1 MNKHFSKLRSLE
13 GAVDVEGD
21 DPLANCI
28 QSSSPSV
35 NWTFGNPGHGL
46 PFGFSGIMFGPP
58 KGGKTPICGSI
69 IGQYHKM
76 YKDDVAI
83 VFNTELRGA
92 IQSNIRQLNKF
103 GIDKDRI
110 IVYDVNKPNQIF
122 DRIEFDIVAAIQEG
136 LKVRFIIIDSLTGI
150 AGRRF
155 LEADT
160 VDTMQ
165 RGDKAL
171 TIQEG
176 LLRILP
182 VIRKHGIALLMT
194 DHIRAEQ
201 NTAEQMRGHA
211 VRMASAFAAKHMAE
225 YFMYVEPNQTKAG
238 KVDLAGVEYVDKD
251 IVDFMDKAQKTAH
264 RIRFQIVGNSFGPS
278 GRTAEFTM
286 DYNKG
291 IVNQY
296 EEVFTLACNLGIF
309 ERPNNRTYIFGEQK
323 FSSLLETLE
332 AIRDNETLYNNLLKA
347 VYEKDMKGM

>member
-1 MNKHFSKLRSLE
+1 MGKAWANLQKLE
-13 GAVDVEGD
+13 GAVDVEGE
-21 DPLANCI
+21 DPLAHCV

-35 NWTFGNPGHGL
+35 NWTFNNPGHGL
-46 PFGFSGIMFGPP
+46 PFGFSGILFGPP

-69 IGQYHKM
+69 IGQLHR
-76 YKDDVAI
+76 DDPEAKVI
-83 VFNTELRGA
+83 VFNTELRGK
-92 IQSNIRQLNKF
+92 IQSNVIQLNKF

-110 IVYDVNKPNQIF
+110 KVFDVNKPKLIF
-122 DRIEFDIVAAIQEG
+122 DRIEFDIASAIQEG
-136 LKVRFIIIDSLTGI
+136 EQIKFIIIDSLTGI

-155 LEADT
+155 LDADT

-182 VIRKHGIALLMT
+182 IIRQYNIALLMT

-225 YFMYVEPNQTKAG
+225 YFMFVEPNQTKDG
-238 KVDLAGVEYVDKD
+238 RVNLAGEEYVDKD

-264 RIRFQIVGNSFGPS
+264 RIRFQIVGNSFGAN

-286 DYNKG
+286 DYDKG

-309 ERPNNRTYIFGEQK
+309 ERPNNRTYIFGEHK
-323 FSSLLETLE
+323 FSSLLDCLTG
-332 AIRDNETLYNNLLKA
+332 IRDNKELYNDLLQA
-347 VYEKDMKGM
+347 VYAKDIK